1 LLGFIIEEKLMGY
14 LRDKRVYLSG
24 AIEFGDKGHNW
35 RTEPIKAMTND
46 FGMNVFD
53 PFSDPKQ
60 QWTEDLD
67 AARSNKDYLK
77 IRKIA
82 KNFVRKDLC
91 MVDRSDFL
99 VAYMPYKVPT
109 TGTVHEIVVSN
120 EAKKPT
126 LIVCPQGKENAP
138 IWLWGV
144 LPENYFFGS
153 WDDLY
158 KYLVEVDAGLHT
170 EDDRWHFCCG
180 LI

>member
-1 LLGFIIEEKLMGY
+1 MNHLNG
-14 LRDKRVYLSG
+14 KRAYLSG
-24 AIEFGDKGHNW
+24 AIEFGEKSHNW
-35 RTEPIKAMTND
+35 RVDPINVMSSR
-46 FGMNVFD
+46 FGINVFD

-60 QWTEDLD
+60 QWVGELD
-67 AARSNKDYLK
+67 NAREIKDYAK

-99 VAYMPYKVPT
+99 IAYMPYKVPT

-138 IWLWGV
+138 IWLWGI
-144 LPENYFFGS
+144 LPDNYFFSS
-153 WDDLY
+153 WEDLFT
-158 KYLVEVDAGLHT
+158 YLEEVDKGEHT
-170 EDDRWHFCCG
+170 QDDRWHFCCG

>member
-1 LLGFIIEEKLMGY
+1 MNHLNG
-14 LRDKRVYLSG
+14 KRAYLSG
-24 AIEFGDKGHNW
+24 AIEFGEKSHNW
-35 RTEPIKAMTND
+35 RIDPINVMSTR
-46 FGMNVFD
+46 FGINVFD

-60 QWTEDLD
+60 QWVDQLD
-67 AARSNKDYLK
+67 IARSNKDYLK

-82 KNFVRKDLC
+82 RNFVRKDLC

-109 TGTVHEIVVSN
+109 TGTIHEIVVSN

-138 IWLWGV
+138 IWLWGI
-144 LPENYFFGS
+144 LPENYFFGC
-153 WDDLY
+153 WDDLFN
-158 KYLVEVDAGLHT
+158 YLEEVTQGRHSQ
-170 EDDRWHFCCG
+170 DDRWDFCCG

>member
-1 LLGFIIEEKLMGY
+1 MEHLKN
-14 LRDKRVYLSG
+14 KRAYLSG
-24 AIEFGDKGHNW
+24 AIEFGDKNHNW
-35 RTEPIKAMTND
+35 RIDPIKIMTD
-46 FGMNVFD
+46 KFGVNVFD

-60 QWTEDLD
+60 QWVDDLEL
-67 AARSNKDYLK
+67 ARGNKDYSK

-109 TGTVHEIVVSN
+109 TGTIHEIIVSN

-126 LIVCPQGKENAP
+126 LIVSPQGKECAP
-138 IWLWGV
+138 IWLWGI
-144 LPENYFFGS
+144 LPENYFFDS
-153 WDDLY
+153 WDGLY
-158 KYLVEVDAGLHT
+158 NYLQEVTDGKHID
-170 EDDRWHFCCG
+170 DDRWHFCCN

>member
-1 LLGFIIEEKLMGY
+1 MSY
-14 LRDKRVYLSG
+14 LNGKRAYLSG
-24 AIEFGDKGHNW
+24 AIEFGEKSHNW
-35 RTEPIKAMTND
+35 RLYPINFMTNR
-46 FGMNVFD
+46 FGINVFD

-60 QWTEDLD
+60 QWVHELD
-67 AARSNKDYLK
+67 DARSNKDYSK

-99 VAYMPYKVPT
+99 IAYMPYKVPT
-109 TGTVHEIVVSN
+109 TGTIHEIVVSN

-138 IWLWGV
+138 IWLWGI
-144 LPENYFFGS
+144 LPENYFFSS
-153 WDDLY
+153 WEDLFA
-158 KYLVEVDAGLHT
+158 YLEEVNKGNMSQ
-170 EDDRWHFCCG
+170 DDRWDFCCG

>member
-1 LLGFIIEEKLMGY
+1 MNH
-14 LRDKRVYLSG
+14 LRNKRAYLSG
-24 AIEFGDKGHNW
+24 AIEFGEKTHNW
-35 RTEPIKAMTND
+35 RIDPINVMTNRL
-46 FGMNVFD
+46 GINVFD

-60 QWTEDLD
+60 QWVEELD
-67 AARSNKDYLK
+67 KARVNRDYAA

-99 VAYMPYKVPT
+99 IAYMPYKIPT
-109 TGTVHEIVVSN
+109 TGTVHEIVNSN

-138 IWLWGV
+138 VWLWGI
-144 LPENYFFGS
+144 LPEHYFFSS

-158 KYLVEVDAGLHT
+158 AYLQDVADGKHY

-180 LI
+180 LV

>member
-1 LLGFIIEEKLMGY
+1 MGH
-14 LRDKRVYLSG
+14 LKNKRAYLSG
-24 AIEFGDKGHNW
+24 AIEFGEKLHNW
-35 RTEPIKAMTND
+35 RIDPIEVMTSK
-46 FGMNVFD
+46 FEINVFD

-60 QWTEDLD
+60 QWIDELNL
-67 AARSNKDYLK
+67 ARLNKDYLK

-109 TGTVHEIVVSN
+109 TGTIHEIVNSN

-138 IWLWGV
+138 IWLWGI
-144 LPENYFFGS
+144 LPENYFFSS
-153 WDDLY
+153 WEDLY
-158 KYLVEVDAGLHT
+158 AYLQEVT
-170 EDDRWHFCCG
+170 EGKHLGDDRWHFCCG